1 MCAGTG
7 HRARA
12 RAWVRGH
19 GAQAWARGTGA
30 DADAG
35 RRRRGAGRGRWAVGT
50 GCGRWAQAWARGHG
64 RRRGAQARGAGVNA
78 ERRLGHGARARA
90 RARGASVGARRG
102 ARAWGHGRRRGC
114 GRWAQA
120 GIRCAKSKGNLR
132 RIAYRRAH
140 NGFRAQGRVKYGG
153 TATGNHWGCRR
164 AASSAPQQA
173 NGSRNR
179 LPFVRC
185 DCNMQFS
192 VMGQPAS
199 GADAYE
205 FYSIPRRRF

>member
-35 RRRRGAGRGRWAVGT
+35 RRRRGAGR
-50 GCGRWAQAWARGHG
+50 
-64 RRRGAQARGAGVNA
+64 RRG
-78 ERRLGHGARARA
+78 ARA

-120 GIRCAKSKGNLR
+120 GIPCAKSKGNLR

-164 AASSAPQQA
+164 AASTAPQQA
-173 NGSRNR
+173 NGSRNW

-185 DCNMQFS
+185 DCNMRFS

-205 FYSIPRRRF
+205 FYSIPRGTFESIAWRRRPPRPASPRLR